1 MHCVN
6 YIWKTRKMIK
16 DLALEQVVGHHHALG
31 TSITLQIFGTQKRDL
46 LQKSFELIDHYEDLL
61 TVNRDESEVMDINH
75 AAGDYPVQ
83 VSSPVYGL
91 VKLAV
96 EKSRENF
103 GFNALIGPV
112 VKLWHIGFKGA
123 HVPKDSEIKER
134 MLLTDPFKVV
144 LNDQD
149 QTVFLK
155 MKGMELDLG
164 GIAKGWIADR
174 IRDLWLAYGV
184 EAGIINLGGNILLV
198 GDSPK
203 RANGQWVIGIQ
214 DPKEPRGDNITSVM
228 VSQCSAVTSGTYER
242 YLVVDGHKYHHLI
255 DPRTGYPVETD
266 LAGVTTFTK
275 TSVEAEIE
283 CKRLFFA
290 SHPMKNWHDDSDR
303 IGAIFVYN
311 DEHVEYDNFNK

>member
-1 MHCVN
+1 
-6 YIWKTRKMIK
+6 MIK

-46 LQKSFELIDHYEDLL
+46 LQKSFELIDHYEDIF

-75 AAGDYPVQ
+75 AAGEHPVQ
-83 VSSPVYGL
+83 VSSAVYSL

-123 HVPKDSEIKER
+123 HVPENAEIKER
-134 MLLTDPFKVV
+134 MLLTNPFKVE
-144 LNDQD
+144 LNDRNQC
-149 QTVFLK
+149 VFLQ

-174 IRDLWLAYGV
+174 IGDLWRAYGV

-203 RANGQWVIGIQ
+203 RANGQWMIGVQ

-228 VSQCSAVTSGTYER
+228 VPECSAVTSGTYER
-242 YLVVDGHKYHHLI
+242 YLEVDGHKYHHLI

-290 SHPMKNWHDDSDR
+290 EHPIKDWHDDPDR

-311 DEHVEYDNFNK
+311 DEHVEYDNFNE

>member
-1 MHCVN
+1 
-6 YIWKTRKMIK
+6 MIK
-16 DLALEQVVGHHHALG
+16 DLALEQVVGDHHALG
-31 TSITLQIFGTQKRDL
+31 TSITLQIFGTQNRDL
-46 LQKSFELIDHYEDLL
+46 LQKSFDLIDHYEDIF

-75 AAGDYPVQ
+75 AAGEHPVQ
-83 VSSPVYGL
+83 VSSAVYGL

-123 HVPKDSEIKER
+123 HVPKDEEIKDR

-144 LNDQD
+144 LNDSD
-149 QTVFLK
+149 QSVFLK

-174 IRDLWLAYGV
+174 IRDLWRAYGV

-203 RANGQWVIGIQ
+203 R
-214 DPKEPRGDNITSVM
+214 
-228 VSQCSAVTSGTYER
+228 
-242 YLVVDGHKYHHLI
+242 
-255 DPRTGYPVETD
+255 
-266 LAGVTTFTK
+266 
-275 TSVEAEIE
+275 
-283 CKRLFFA
+283 
-290 SHPMKNWHDDSDR
+290 
-303 IGAIFVYN
+303 
-311 DEHVEYDNFNK
+311 

>member
-1 MHCVN
+1 
-6 YIWKTRKMIK
+6 MIK

-31 TSITLQIFGTQKRDL
+31 TSITLQIFGTQDRKL
-46 LQKSFELIDHYEDLL
+46 LQKSFDLIDHYEDLL

-75 AAGDYPVQ
+75 AAGDHPVQ
-83 VSSPVYGL
+83 VSSAVYSL

-123 HVPKDSEIKER
+123 RVPRDEEIKDR
-134 MLLTDPFKVV
+134 RILTNPFKVV

-203 RANGQWVIGIQ
+203 RVNGQWMIGIQ
-214 DPKEPRGDNITSVM
+214 DPKEPRGDNIASVM
-228 VSQCSAVTSGTYER
+228 VPQCSAVTSGTYER

-255 DPRTGYPVETD
+255 DPRTGYPVKTD
-266 LAGVTTFTK
+266 LAGVTTFTRY
-275 TSVEAEIE
+275 SVEAEIE
-283 CKRLFFA
+283 CKRLCFA
-290 SHPMKNWHDDSDR
+290 GHLMKGWHDDPDR
-303 IGAIFVYN
+303 IGAVFVYN
-311 DEHVEYDNFNK
+311 DEHVEYDNFDQ